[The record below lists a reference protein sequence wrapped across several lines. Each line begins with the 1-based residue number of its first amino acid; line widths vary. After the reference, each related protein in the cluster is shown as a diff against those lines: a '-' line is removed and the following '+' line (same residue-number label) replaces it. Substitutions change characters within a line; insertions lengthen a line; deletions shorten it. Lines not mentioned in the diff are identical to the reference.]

1 MPIQTTTKRLKDM
14 ESFNGAE
21 RTSSFG
27 LSAEIFERPE
37 SDEVY
42 EPERRR
48 GVLSDGYDA
57 VVITM
62 ADISIRGRAGDG
74 EWFM

>member
-1 MPIQTTTKRLKDM
+1 MADHIPIQTTTKRLKDM

-21 RTSSFG
+21 RTGSLG
-27 LSAEIFERPE
+27 LSE
-37 SDEVY
+37 SDEY

-57 VVITM
+57 VVMTI
-62 ADISIRGRAGDG
+62 ADISLRGSVGGA